1 VLCVA
6 AQIVRHESQAT
17 PGHKITYSVWV
28 WSTVRALRVSAR
40 LAANLGLMRS
50 PQFTL
55 CPAAHGTSCS
65 IGTLPANQAL
75 ELLITD
81 HVRTGAPI
89 GRQVTLTVTVSG
101 ARLSPAVAAI
111 TVVLGQPIPS
121 PISTGSLPPTVF
133 PTFPSTTVSP
143 GSLSN
148 LFPVVTPSSGSSPS
162 AGRSHHPARRLAGLT
177 SSAVPLDPR
186 QIGGQLAGLAV
197 LAAAITMVVAR
208 LSLRTAQPAAGP
220 AAAAGETTAAGEAGT
235 GASSGETT
243 AASADG

>member
-1 VLCVA
+1 V
-6 AQIVRHESQAT
+6 T
-17 PGHKITYSVWV
+17 
-28 WSTVRALRVSAR
+28 
-40 LAANLGLMRS
+40 ANLNLMRT

-75 ELLITD
+75 EMLITD
-81 HVRTGAPI
+81 HVRTVAPI
-89 GRQVTLTVTVSG
+89 GRAVTLTVMVSG
-101 ARLSPAVAAI
+101 ARLSPAVATI
-111 TVVLGQPIPS
+111 TMVLGQPIPS
-121 PISTGSLPPTVF
+121 PTGTLPTSLF
-133 PTFPSTTVSP
+133 PTFPNTTVSP

-148 LFPVVTPSSGSSPS
+148 LFPVVTPSSGSSTPPGQ
-162 AGRSHHPARRLAGLT
+162 ASHHPARRLAGLT

-220 AAAAGETTAAGEAGT
+220 TAAAGQPTAASGSEAGADA
-235 GASSGETT
+235 GDTT
-243 AASADG
+243 AASAGGQTSPAPAADDAAPA